1 MMIVLGFEKEPKRG
15 TTCQF
20 DDLRNTSA
28 VWFMFPP
35 MLFLAS
41 FAAIDNPFAAKTSL
55 QSAFL

>member
-35 MLFLAS
+35 MVFLAS
-41 FAAIDNPFAAKTSL
+41 FTAVDDPFAAKTSL
-55 QSAFL
+55 

>member
-35 MLFLAS
+35 MVFLAS
-41 FAAIDNPFAAKTSL
+41 FAAIENPFAAKTSL